1 MKKYLK
7 LIAVLVLIALVIG
20 GWQAYSYYSTLN
32 EYRNGVA
39 ALAPTISPNL
49 TTIADGVYT
58 GSHEIV
64 WVGAT
69 VKVTV
74 KDHVITEI
82 ELVEHKHDRGIAAEV
97 IPSRVVSAQS
107 LDVDIVSGVT
117 ASSKIILQAIAN
129 ALAQAG
135 K

>member
-1 MKKYLK
+1 MKKYLIP
-7 LIAVLVLIALVIG
+7 IAVVVVIALAIG
-20 GWQAYSYYSTLN
+20 GWQAYSYYSDLS
-32 EYRNGVA
+32 EYRTGVA
-39 ALAPTISPNL
+39 ALAPTIPNL
-49 TTIADGVYT
+49 STLPDGVYT

-74 KDHVITEI
+74 KDHAITEI
-82 ELVEHKHDRGIAAEV
+82 ELVEHKHDRGIQAEV
-97 IPSRVVSAQS
+97 IPGRVVSAQS

>member
-7 LIAVLVLIALVIG
+7 PIALVVVIALAIG
-20 GWQAYSYYSTLN
+20 GWQAYSYYSDLR
-32 EYRNGVA
+32 EYRTGVA
-39 ALAPTISPNL
+39 ALAPTIHNL
-49 TTIADGVYT
+49 STLADGVYT

-82 ELVEHKHDRGIAAEV
+82 ELVEHKHDRGIDAEV
-97 IPSRVVSAQS
+97 IPSRVVNAQS